1 MDAKTLLEKLPAAFQ
16 PQAAGGTN
24 AVVQFNCS
32 TPYYAA
38 IKDGACTVTAG
49 IHAGADVTLTMSDE
63 DLVALLTGELNGMS
77 AFMTGKLQLE
87 GDMMLAQRVGS
98 FFDAAKLG

>member
-1 MDAKTLLEKLPAAFQ
+1 MDAITLLQKLPAAFQ
-16 PQAAGGTN
+16 PAAAAGTS

-32 TPYYAA
+32 TPYFATIA
-38 IKDGACTVTAG
+38 DGRCTVTAG
-49 IHAGADVTLTMSDE
+49 SSPDANVTLTIGDE
-63 DLVALLTGELNGMS
+63 DLVALLTGELSGMS

-87 GDMMLAQRVGS
+87 GDIMLAQRIGS